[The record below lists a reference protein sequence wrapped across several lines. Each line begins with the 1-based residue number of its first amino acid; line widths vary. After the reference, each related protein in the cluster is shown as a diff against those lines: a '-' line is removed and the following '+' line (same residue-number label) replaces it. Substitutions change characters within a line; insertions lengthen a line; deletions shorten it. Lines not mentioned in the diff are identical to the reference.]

1 LVLSD
6 EELTTDLIDHPDMA
20 IQKPRPIDY
29 HNAMILLAKS
39 NHRFE
44 VQMAAIEHI
53 SGENLLEDFVLTTDE
68 ALANIISQLPSYL
81 LEGAVTDK
89 EQYPPWVLWQQ
100 TTLSL
105 SLLFYRMKVNRTL
118 QHRWASS
125 SSDALL
131 ARSKAI
137 CLNSANTIVSMV
149 QRHKIVLARHRPW

>member
-1 LVLSD
+1 
-6 EELTTDLIDHPDMA
+6 MA
-20 IQKPRPIDY
+20 IHKPRPIDY

-53 SGENLLEDFVLTTDE
+53 GGENLLEDFVLTTDE

-81 LEGAVTDK
+81 LEISGGAVTVK

-105 SLLFYRMKVNRTL
+105 SLLFYRMKVNRAL

-125 SSDALL
+125 SSDVLL
-131 ARSKAI
+131 ARSKAL